1 MRRAS
6 GLCSPARGPASTFLC
21 LLVAGVSLLVPGAQV
36 HGERSPILWIAAG
49 WFTFGASEED
59 IDEARRLCVSERI
72 PLALRLRGCGSDE
85 LFGSELP
92 ARRVYLSRYG
102 LDRHEVTRAELD
114 RCVSAGR
121 CEPSSYATELAGLT
135 QPSQPAI
142 GLSWPA
148 AQRLCTF
155 RGGRL
160 PTEAEWERAAR
171 GDSARRF
178 PWGFFYNPA
187 LANHGAPSS
196 PLDPTEGAPSD
207 TDGYLYL
214 APSHAFEQAESP
226 HGAVQ
231 MAGNVWEWTADSF
244 VPVRAEPLRVDPSVQ
259 TDNGQRVVRGGS
271 FRSPAILLRVTHR
284 EGRAEARGFV
294 DVGVRC
300 AYDLTRS
307 GSRGSE
313 PP

>member
-1 MRRAS
+1 MHR
-6 GLCSPARGPASTFLC
+6 ARGLAILISAFVLLPCLALLAPAAW
-21 LLVAGVSLLVPGAQV
+21 VRA
-36 HGERSPILWIAAG
+36 ERPSVLWIEAG

-59 IDEARRLCVSERI
+59 LEQARRLCVSERI
-72 PLALRLRGCGSDE
+72 PSGLRLRGCASDE

-102 LDRHEVTRAELD
+102 LDRYEVTRQELD
-114 RCVSAGR
+114 RCVASGV
-121 CEPSSYATELAGLT
+121 CEPSSYATEQPGLT
-135 QPSQPAI
+135 HPSQPAI
-142 GLSWPA
+142 GLSWA
-148 AQRLCTF
+148 AASKLCGF

-160 PTEAEWERAAR
+160 PSEAEWERAAR

-187 LANHGAPSS
+187 LANHGTPSS
-196 PLDPTEGAPSD
+196 QVDPTEGAPGD
-207 TDGYLYL
+207 ADGYLYL
-214 APSHAFEQAESP
+214 APSRAFEQAESP

-259 TDNGQRVVRGGS
+259 TDNGKRVVRGGS

-284 EGRAEARGFV
+284 EGRAEAHGFV

-300 AYDLTRS
+300 AYDLARS
-307 GSRGSE
+307 GSRPPE